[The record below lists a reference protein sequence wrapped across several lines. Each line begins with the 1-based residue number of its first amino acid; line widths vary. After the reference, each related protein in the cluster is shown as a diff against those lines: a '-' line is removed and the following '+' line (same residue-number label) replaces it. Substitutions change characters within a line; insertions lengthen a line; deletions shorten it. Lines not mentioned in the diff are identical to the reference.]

1 MSERDT
7 TSGFTLIEVLVA
19 LVIFVAGYVVVHK
32 SVSLAWYGAQI
43 AWTESAALR
52 LAQSRLAAA
61 GVETEL
67 AEGEQSGETPDG
79 FAWTARIERYHPP
92 VANDGVSMMAA
103 YWVTVIVRWNGG
115 VMRPARSLQLKT
127 LKLAAGA

>member
-1 MSERDT
+1 MNEKDA

-19 LVIFVAGYVVVHK
+19 LIIFVAGYVVIHQG
-32 SVSLAWYGAQI
+32 VSLAWHGAQI

-67 AEGEQSGETPDG
+67 QEGEQLGETPDG
-79 FAWTARIERYHPP
+79 FAWTARVERYHPP
-92 VANDGVSMMAA
+92 GADEAVSKTAA
-103 YWVTVIVRWNGG
+103 YWVTVVVRWNGG
-115 VMRPARSLQLKT
+115 VMRRARSLQLKT